1 MKPIKKKAK
10 KREESY
16 ISSLYN
22 ILYNNM
28 LSDIRIADSYISLYK
43 KKSLI

>member
-1 MKPIKKKAK
+1 MKPTKQKVK

-16 ISSLYN
+16 ISILYN
-22 ILYNNM
+22 ILYKN
-28 LSDIRIADSYISLYK
+28 LQSDIRIAESYISLYK

>member
-1 MKPIKKKAK
+1 MKPIKQKVK

-16 ISSLYN
+16 ISILYN
-22 ILYNNM
+22 ILYKN
-28 LSDIRIADSYISLYK
+28 LQSDIRIAESYISLYK